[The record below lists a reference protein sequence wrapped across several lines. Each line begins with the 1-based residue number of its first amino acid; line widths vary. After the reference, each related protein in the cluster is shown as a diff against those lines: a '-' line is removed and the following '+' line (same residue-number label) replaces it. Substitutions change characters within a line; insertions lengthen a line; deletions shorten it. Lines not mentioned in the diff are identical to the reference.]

1 MKTDAVGDPTEDL
14 RDKAAIREGYDSYVS
29 KFFDLLAL
37 YILGPTTMKSHRTLL
52 ASLSGGRHPEVL
64 DVGCGTGTLLRI
76 MAQDGQADYL
86 VGLDISR
93 NMLKAA
99 KSKLDRS
106 GLGERTD
113 LVLGDAERLPFR
125 DSCFSAVTCTGVLRF
140 LPDPPAAFQED
151 YRTLRPGGRLALRE
165 MAGPH
170 MVRKIRHMPL
180 PSKRSFVVWRLWPKS
195 LIQRMLGEA
204 GFIGVTIFGNEVIP
218 HLALVMSPPV
228 RQYVFT
234 GAQKPATP

>member
-1 MKTDAVGDPTEDL
+1 
-14 RDKAAIREGYDSYVS
+14 
-29 KFFDLLAL
+29 
-37 YILGPTTMKSHRTLL
+37 
-52 ASLSGGRHPEVL
+52 
-64 DVGCGTGTLLRI
+64 
-76 MAQDGQADYL
+76 
-86 VGLDISR
+86 
-93 NMLKAA
+93 
-99 KSKLDRS
+99 
-106 GLGERTD
+106 
-113 LVLGDAERLPFR
+113 
-125 DSCFSAVTCTGVLRF
+125 
-140 LPDPPAAFQED
+140 
-151 YRTLRPGGRLALRE
+151 
-165 MAGPH
+165 